1 MESGNDSSDED
12 FEEDSSMMAEGN
24 GEDAQVRGNDENI
37 ADELREKVANI
48 FNTSVSLLFYF

>member
-48 FNTSVSLLFYF
+48 FNTSISLLFYF